1 MNTPTPH
8 PTHTHIHTLTHTY
21 THTQHTHTPSPT
33 NYGTT
38 TATWMWTNKL
48 KTKTKP
54 NHVTF
59 KLTTGSIVR
68 FSPQRVHGYHQ
79 KICLTLDSIGR
90 FWVTNILMF
99 DSAWCQ
105 VMAQIQFSL
114 IKKSCTFRILVT
126 SPPSYIRYHLIFTS
140 PPSTPYPPHTH
151 NNLTTLQ
158 HPSCIIPNNL
168 EVSPLRIF
176 KAVRRRSSQKVE
188 KTNRLPF

>member
-1 MNTPTPH
+1 MEWTPP
-8 PTHTHIHTLTHTY
+8 PPPTHTY
-21 THTQHTHTPSPT
+21 THLHTHIHTQHTHTPSPT

-105 VMAQIQFSL
+105 VMAEIQFSL

-126 SPPSYIRYHLIFTS
+126 SPPSYIRCHLIFTS
-140 PPSTPYPPHTH
+140 PPPPPIPHIHTTTSQLFNTPLVSS
-151 NNLTTLQ
+151 LTTLK
-158 HPSCIIPNNL
+158 
-168 EVSPLRIF
+168 SPLYGF
-176 KAVRRRSSQKVE
+176 SKQSEGEVARR
-188 KTNRLPF
+188 